1 MEQKNNPFRV
11 PENYFDNLSN
21 RLEAE
26 SKRKH
31 VSVSRVLKY
40 VASISLVLTL
50 SISAFVVIFTDDRK
64 EPLLSSNFFSL
75 FSPNEKNVKNNTK
88 QDLIQSPQ
96 IAWEN
101 KTQNTQQTK
110 ALWEKEVNDLIA
122 EAEQIQFTEEELDY
136 LESFVDEDINEYVFN
151 NFENLE

>member
-1 MEQKNNPFRV
+1 MEQKKNPFRV

-21 RLEAE
+21 RLETE

-88 QDLIQSPQ
+88 QDLTQSSQ
-96 IAWEN
+96 IAWE
-101 KTQNTQQTK
+101 KKVETI
-110 ALWEKEVNDLIA
+110 IA

>member
-1 MEQKNNPFRV
+1 MEKRNNPFKV

-21 RLEAE
+21 RLETE

-75 FSPNEKNVKNNTK
+75 FSPNEKKVKNNTK
-88 QDLIQSPQ
+88 QDLIQTPQ
-96 IAWEN
+96 IAWE
-101 KTQNTQQTK
+101 KKVETI
-110 ALWEKEVNDLIA
+110 IA

-136 LESFVDEDINEYVFN
+136 LESFVDEDIDEYVFN

>member
-21 RLEAE
+21 RLETE

-88 QDLIQSPQ
+88 RDLTQSPQ
-96 IAWEN
+96 IAWE
-101 KTQNTQQTK
+101 KKVETI
-110 ALWEKEVNDLIA
+110 IA

>member
-88 QDLIQSPQ
+88 QDLTQSPQ
-96 IAWEN
+96 IAWE
-101 KTQNTQQTK
+101 KKVETI
-110 ALWEKEVNDLIA
+110 IA

>member
-21 RLEAE
+21 RLETE

-31 VSVSRVLKY
+31 VSISRVLKY

-88 QDLIQSPQ
+88 QDLTQSPQ
-96 IAWEN
+96 IAWE
-101 KTQNTQQTK
+101 KKVETI
-110 ALWEKEVNDLIA
+110 IA

>member
-21 RLEAE
+21 RLETE

-88 QDLIQSPQ
+88 QDLTQSPQ
-96 IAWEN
+96 IAWE
-101 KTQNTQQTK
+101 KKVETI
-110 ALWEKEVNDLIA
+110 IA

>member
-1 MEQKNNPFRV
+1 MEKRNNPFKV

-21 RLEAE
+21 RLETE

-75 FSPNEKNVKNNTK
+75 FSPNEKKVKNNTK

-96 IAWEN
+96 IAWE
-101 KTQNTQQTK
+101 KKVETI
-110 ALWEKEVNDLIA
+110 IA

>member
-1 MEQKNNPFRV
+1 M
-11 PENYFDNLSN
+11 
-21 RLEAE
+21 
-26 SKRKH
+26 
-31 VSVSRVLKY
+31 
-40 VASISLVLTL
+40 
-50 SISAFVVIFTDDRK
+50 IFTDDRK

-88 QDLIQSPQ
+88 QDLIQSSQ
-96 IAWEN
+96 IAWE
-101 KTQNTQQTK
+101 KKVETI
-110 ALWEKEVNDLIA
+110 IA

>member
-1 MEQKNNPFRV
+1 MEQRNNPFKV

-21 RLEAE
+21 RLETE

-31 VSVSRVLKY
+31 VCVSRMLKY

-50 SISAFVVIFTDDRK
+50 SISVFIVIFTGDRK

-75 FSPNEKNVKNNTK
+75 FSPNDKERKNDAR
-88 QDLIQSPQ
+88 QDLTQSSQ
-96 IAWEN
+96 IAWE
-101 KTQNTQQTK
+101 KKVETI
-110 ALWEKEVNDLIA
+110 IA

-136 LESFVDEDINEYVFN
+136 LENFIDEDFNEYVFN
-151 NFENLE
+151 NFENIE

>member
-88 QDLIQSPQ
+88 QDLIQSSQ
-96 IAWEN
+96 IAWE
-101 KTQNTQQTK
+101 KKVETI
-110 ALWEKEVNDLIA
+110 IA

>member
-75 FSPNEKNVKNNTK
+75 FSPNEKNVKNNTE
-88 QDLIQSPQ
+88 QDLTQSSQ
-96 IAWEN
+96 IAWKKKVE
-101 KTQNTQQTK
+101 TI
-110 ALWEKEVNDLIA
+110 IA

>member
-21 RLEAE
+21 RLETE

-75 FSPNEKNVKNNTK
+75 FSPNEKNVKNSTK
-88 QDLIQSPQ
+88 QDLTQSPQ
-96 IAWEN
+96 IAWE
-101 KTQNTQQTK
+101 KKVETI
-110 ALWEKEVNDLIA
+110 IA